1 MKPACAGN
9 GPKSKCQEF
18 VFNDKKV
25 DFGMVHGMIWLNIE
39 LFSGRT
45 FGFDEKCSS
54 TLILNLLEIGI
65 LNDSQSETVFKNKYI
80 LPIKDEFNY
89 GFIDIELSLKG
100 EATPK
105 VAGFFSRAVLELEN
119 LQPAAK
125 VQKEKQKVKVPKKYR
140 ENA

>member
-1 MKPACAGN
+1 MKPGSAGN

-65 LNDSQSETVFKNKYI
+65 LND
-80 LPIKDEFNY
+80 
-89 GFIDIELSLKG
+89 
-100 EATPK
+100 
-105 VAGFFSRAVLELEN
+105 
-119 LQPAAK
+119 
-125 VQKEKQKVKVPKKYR
+125 
-140 ENA
+140 